1 MTQLK
6 PKVFIT
12 RKLPK
17 KIETRM
23 MELFDTTLNE
33 NDILLSEEQLIDVFK
48 KYQIIVPSIADKISK
63 KVIEASGKDLKLI
76 ASFGA
81 GTDHIDLESV
91 KKKNIIVTNTPGL
104 LADDTA
110 DLIMSLLLALPRRLY
125 EGSKLVSEGNW
136 NGWSPTKM
144 LGKRIFG
151 KRLGIIG
158 MGRIGQAVAKR
169 AKVFGI
175 SIHYH
180 NRKQLPLNIE
190 ESYEATFWSS
200 LDEMIK
206 RMDIISINCPLT
218 SETKGLMSKKRLELM
233 MPESYIIN
241 TSRSE
246 IINEGALLELLKK
259 NKIAGA
265 GLDVFRRKENG
276 NSELLGAPNTILI
289 PHLGSATVEGRI
301 EMGEKVIV
309 NIKTFIDGH
318 NPPNRVI

>member
-1 MTQLK
+1 MISKK
-6 PKVFIT
+6 PTVFIT
-12 RKLPK
+12 RKLPEK
-17 KIETRM
+17 VETRM
-23 MELFDTTLNE
+23 MELFNATLN
-33 NDILLSEEQLIDVFK
+33 DSDKLLTEEELIEVFQQ
-48 KYQIIVPSIADKISK
+48 YQIIVPSIADKISK
-63 KVIEASGKDLKLI
+63 KVLNNSGNDLKLI
-76 ASFGA
+76 ANFGA
-81 GTDHIDLESV
+81 GTDHIDLETAKS
-91 KKKNIIVTNTPGL
+91 KNIIVTNSPGL

-125 EGSKLVSEGNW
+125 EGSRLVSEGNW
-136 NGWSPTKM
+136 NGWSPTNM
-144 LGKRIFG
+144 LGKRIYG

-169 AKVFGI
+169 ARAFGI

-180 NRKQLPLNIE
+180 NRKQLPYSIE
-190 ESYEATFWSS
+190 ELYEASYWSS
-200 LDEMIK
+200 LNEMIK

-218 SETKGLMSKKRLELM
+218 RETKGLISKKRLELM
-233 MPESYIIN
+233 TKDCYLIN
-241 TSRSE
+241 TSRCE
-246 IINEGALLELLKK
+246 IVDEKALLYSLKN

-276 NSELLGAPNTILI
+276 NSELLEAPNTILI

-318 NPPNRVI
+318 NPPNRII